1 MKKYPNAIL
10 ADFAN
15 ARKMDSLLSNFPK
28 WGCLNRRTYVYSFSI
43 YAQKSIQKRKFILET
58 ARKVFV
64 EKGFKRVTMKDIVE
78 ACDISRGGLY
88 LYFESTSQIFQEVL
102 KMETQED
109 DDLFAGSIKE
119 DATAADILLLFLMEQ
134 KKELLR
140 RQDTL
145 TQAIYEF
152 YFENQLPKREN
163 YLKRQFDS
171 AVKIIERLIESGV
184 ENGEFYCEDCAGC
197 ARNIM
202 FVLEGLKICA
212 QTVGVTSEMVDRE
225 ILYIVKNLSIEEE

>member
-1 MKKYPNAIL
+1 M
-10 ADFAN
+10 
-15 ARKMDSLLSNFPK
+15 
-28 WGCLNRRTYVYSFSI
+28 GE
-43 YAQKSIQKRKFILET
+43 KSIQKRKYILET

-64 EKGFKRVTMKDIVE
+64 EKGFKKVTMKDIVE

-102 KMETQED
+102 KLETQQA
-109 DDLFAGSIKE
+109 DDLFSDSIKE
-119 DATAADILLLFLMEQ
+119 DATATDILLLFLREQ

-140 RQDTL
+140 KQDTL

-152 YFENQLPKREN
+152 YFENQLPKRDN
-163 YLKRQFDS
+163 MLKKQFDS
-171 AVKIIERLIESGV
+171 AVRIIQKLIENGV

-202 FVLEGLKICA
+202 FVLEGLKISA
-212 QTVGVTSEMVDRE
+212 QTIGVTSEMVDRE
-225 ILYIVKNLSIEEE
+225 ILYMLKNLCVEE